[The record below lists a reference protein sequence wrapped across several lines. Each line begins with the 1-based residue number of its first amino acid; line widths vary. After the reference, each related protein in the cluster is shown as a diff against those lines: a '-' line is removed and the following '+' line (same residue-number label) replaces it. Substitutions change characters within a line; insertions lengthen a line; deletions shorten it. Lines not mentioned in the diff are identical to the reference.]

1 MEIVFNELSFQNKAN
16 SLQEADKAM
25 AFLMDILLEINKI
38 TKEAITLKRTIHFD
52 GILLAENY
60 LYEQWKTQ
68 MSGKGKQ
75 DNALKNK
82 FLLFLKSLDKSQMI
96 QDYPYYLYKR
106 EEAQGLGYAFDNQL
120 FAISFNA
127 HLEWQ
132 KEKYTLIQQLIEK
145 DELQENEVEVLHFG
159 AENHLP
165 LYGKNILTYL
175 ENAGAMLPYDCDSK
189 FSPRDNQ
196 TILCNKE
203 VFEFT
208 GKHYTFKGGLKRK
221 IYRHIQNGTYWYVD
235 NLHYGC
241 AEKEGKAAHLEVF
254 DANKN
259 HIGVCNIYDM
269 NINVNRKEAGRT
281 LRMD

>member
-16 SLQEADKAM
+16 SSQEAENAM
-25 AFLMDILLEINKI
+25 TFLIDILLEINKI
-38 TKEAITLKRTIHFD
+38 TKEAIILKRTIHFD

-75 DNALKNK
+75 DNALKTK
-82 FLLFLKSLDKSQMI
+82 FLLFLNALDKSPI
-96 QDYPYYLYKR
+96 VQDYPYYLYERK
-106 EEAQGLGYAFDNQL
+106 EAQGLGYAFDNQL

-127 HLEWQ
+127 LLEWQ
-132 KEKYTLIQQLIEK
+132 KEKYTLIQQLIDK
-145 DELQENEVEVLHFG
+145 DELQENEVEVLHLG
-159 AENHLP
+159 KENHLR
-165 LYGKNILTYL
+165 LYEKNILNYL
-175 ENAGAMLPYDCDSK
+175 ENIGAMLPYDCHSK

-203 VFEFT
+203 IFEFT
-208 GKHYTFKGGLKRK
+208 GKHYTFSGGLKRK

-259 HIGVCNIYDM
+259 HIGICNIYDM
-269 NINVNRKEAGRT
+269 NINENRKEKGRT
-281 LRMD
+281 LQMD